1 VIHARGISKSYG
13 AVQALTDVAF
23 EIGSG
28 EIVAIVG
35 ENGSGKST
43 LAKILAGA
51 VQPDAGEIM
60 LDGERFALARPRDA
74 LEVGIALVAQEVTA
88 VPWMSVAENVLLS
101 RLTRPVQ
108 RVSRRRLAAQA
119 QGVLNEIGIRCDPN
133 LSFASL
139 KAGDRELVEVAKAL
153 ATEPRY
159 LILDE
164 ATSRLGEADVERLFA
179 LVRRLRDERSVST
192 ILITHRLREIVD
204 LADRAVV
211 LRDGRRV
218 GDLQRSELDEERL
231 SRMMVGREL
240 SDFFHKQEVERGEP
254 LLVLDEF
261 VADGS
266 TTPVSLEVR
275 AGEVVGLAGLVG
287 CGRTEL
293 LETIGGIRRARS
305 GRVLVDG
312 KEIPPGNP
320 KAALRGGIALVP
332 EDRHAQGL
340 VLAAT
345 IRENVAMPLWRPFAV
360 VHKRWERRLCRQAVE
375 RFRIRAAGVDSPARS
390 LSGGNQQKVVLAR
403 ALIRKPRVL
412 LLDEPT
418 RGIDV
423 GAKEEVFQLIGE
435 LLKGGMGI
443 LLVSSEMTEI
453 LGLADRVVVLHER
466 RPVGEL
472 ERAAFAEERIAYL
485 SAGGRGEAGAGAAA

>member
-1 VIHARGISKSYG
+1 VH
-13 AVQALTDVAF
+13 
-23 EIGSG
+23 
-28 EIVAIVG
+28 
-35 ENGSGKST
+35 
-43 LAKILAGA
+43 
-51 VQPDAGEIM
+51 
-60 LDGERFALARPRDA
+60 
-74 LEVGIALVAQEVTA
+74 
-88 VPWMSVAENVLLS
+88 
-101 RLTRPVQ
+101 
-108 RVSRRRLAAQA
+108 
-119 QGVLNEIGIRCDPN
+119 
-133 LSFASL
+133 
-139 KAGDRELVEVAKAL
+139 
-153 ATEPRY
+153 
-159 LILDE
+159 
-164 ATSRLGEADVERLFA
+164 
-179 LVRRLRDERSVST
+179 
-192 ILITHRLREIVD
+192 
-204 LADRAVV
+204 
-211 LRDGRRV
+211 
-218 GDLQRSELDEERL
+218 
-231 SRMMVGREL
+231 
-240 SDFFHKQEVERGEP
+240 
-254 LLVLDEF
+254 
-261 VADGS
+261 
-266 TTPVSLEVR
+266 

-375 RFRIRAAGVDSPARS
+375 RFRIRAASVESPARS

-403 ALIRKPRVL
+403 ALMRKPRVL

-472 ERAAFAEERIAYL
+472 ERAAFAEDRIAYL